1 MTGHWFLG
9 IDQGTTST
17 RAIVFD
23 GEFRTVASAARRLE
37 ARHPQPGWV
46 ELDPLAIR
54 DSVIDVVA
62 EVLEVIGGVAQ
73 LRAVGLANQGETV
86 VAWDSLTL
94 APLAPAIT
102 WQCRRSTGVI
112 ERMRAEGLEPRI
124 RALTGLPL
132 DPYFSAGKLR
142 WLLEE
147 DDAVRQAAA
156 AGTLRFGTVDA
167 WLTASLGAGDPAG
180 YTDPSTASRTQL
192 FGLAR
197 GTWEPELLDRFGI
210 DPLTLPVIVPTA
222 GHELLLHHPSW
233 DGPLRLTAMACDQQA
248 ALAGHG
254 AFRRGDIKATY
265 GTGAFVLANAGR
277 EPVSRDGL
285 ETSIAWTLS
294 DRRTDIVVQGGEYSA
309 GALLDWLRDD
319 LALIDDVSATD
330 AIASSVNDAAGVIVV
345 PSLVGLG
352 APWYRPEAR
361 AAIVGLTSAA
371 TRAHVV
377 RATLD
382 AIAHRVTDI
391 VEVMDEAIDGSAEV
405 LRVDG
410 GLARNAY
417 LMQSQADR
425 LGRAVAV
432 ATVDEATALG
442 VAGLAAIGSGHAS
455 PADLASFNPVRT
467 VFRPALAEG
476 VRLAERAA
484 WRSVVDRL
492 TAAD

>member
-1 MTGHWFLG
+1 MTDHWFLG

-17 RAIVFD
+17 RAIAFD
-23 GEFRTVASAARRLE
+23 AEFRPVASAARGLE

-46 ELDPLAIR
+46 EVDAGAIR
-54 DSVIDVVA
+54 DSVIEVVA
-62 EVLEVIGGVAQ
+62 EVLEAMGGVTR
-73 LRAVGLANQGETV
+73 LRAAGLANQGETV
-86 VAWDSLTL
+86 VSWDALTL

-102 WQCRRSTGVI
+102 WQCRRSAGVM
-112 ERMRAEGLEPRI
+112 ERMRAEGLEPRV

-132 DPYFSAGKLR
+132 DPYFSAGKMR

-147 DDAVRQAAA
+147 DDTVRQAAA
-156 AGTLRFGTVDA
+156 AGRLRLGTVDA
-167 WLTASLGAGDPAG
+167 WLTASLGAGGPAG

-197 GTWEPELLDRFGI
+197 GTWEPELLDEFGV

-222 GHELLLHHPSW
+222 GCDLRLQHAAW
-233 DGPLRLTAMACDQQA
+233 DGPVRLTAMACDQQA

-254 AFRRGDIKATY
+254 AFRRGDIKATF

-277 EPVSRDGL
+277 EPVPHDGL
-285 ETSIAWTLS
+285 ETSIAWTLP
-294 DRRTDIVVQGGEYSA
+294 DGMTDIVVQGGEYSA

-319 LALIDDVSATD
+319 LALIDDVSSTD
-330 AIASSVNDAAGVIVV
+330 AIATSVSDPAGVVVV

-361 AAIVGLTSAA
+361 AAIVGLTNAT

-391 VEVMDEAIDGSAEV
+391 VDAIDSVIKGSVQV

-410 GLARNAY
+410 GLARNSY
-417 LMQSQADR
+417 LMQSQADL
-425 LGRAVAV
+425 LGRAVAI

-442 VAGLAAIGSGHAS
+442 VAGLAAIGSGHAR
-455 PADLASFNPVRT
+455 PADLAAFNPVRT
-467 VFRPALAEG
+467 VFRPRLPEG
-476 VRLAERAA
+476 ARLAERAA
-484 WRSVVDRL
+484 WRSVVDRI
-492 TAAD
+492 TAAG